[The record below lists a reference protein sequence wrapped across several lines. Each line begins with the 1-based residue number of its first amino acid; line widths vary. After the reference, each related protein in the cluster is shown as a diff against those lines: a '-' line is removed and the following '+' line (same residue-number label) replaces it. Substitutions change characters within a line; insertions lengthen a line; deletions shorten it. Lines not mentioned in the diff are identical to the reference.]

1 MDKNKIN
8 SIGLLP
14 IGTILHGTYRI
25 DSYLSSGG
33 FGNTYAVTNVEFEE
47 RYAIK
52 EFFMRGI
59 SERDDNSTTISVSN
73 AENETAFASQLVKFK
88 KEARR
93 LRKLNNSHIVKVYDL
108 FDENGTAYYVMDFI
122 DGESLADR
130 IKRTGTPM
138 TEKAV
143 MAVVPQI
150 LDALNAA
157 HEAGIL
163 HLDLKPAN
171 IMIDKQ
177 GAVKL
182 IDFGA
187 SKQQSTTGGATAT
200 SAISYTNGFAP
211 REQMEQNLSKFGP
224 WTDIYALGATLYT
237 LLTNR
242 KPPLPSD
249 IDDDNTKNKHISL
262 PFPSSVS
269 TRIQK
274 MVLWMM
280 NTNRN
285 NRPQSVEEIEN
296 YLNGNSKKSNSAS
309 SRKDK
314 DDTLVLDSE
323 DINYSSLS
331 ISELNKLAKK
341 GDDAAQA
348 ELSTRYYLDKEAGE
362 TTSKSDQEE
371 TLLANQD
378 DVDYSSLTID
388 KLLGMADD
396 EDDEAQLELGIRE
409 IDSRDDG
416 GSDRKAFEWFSKAAD
431 GGNIEAEKWLG
442 LCYYNGIG
450 VSKNLGKAYYW
461 YHEAARDGDDD
472 AQYEVAKI
480 YEKGE
485 GIAANSDHAYYW
497 YKKAAEQGNEDAIKR
512 LQDIDSNP
520 IKDNGNEFK
529 NKSVIRKVA
538 YILGGLCGIIDDG
551 ITDKF
556 SLYLRRTAF
565 AICIMI
571 FSFLGARKCAS
582 NLKSHFSPA
591 TEYRTNMLNT
601 DSTASDSDSV
611 SVPVQSNTNEVW

>member
-224 WTDIYALGATLYT
+224 WTDI
-237 LLTNR
+237 
-242 KPPLPSD
+242 
-249 IDDDNTKNKHISL
+249 
-262 PFPSSVS
+262 
-269 TRIQK
+269 
-274 MVLWMM
+274 
-280 NTNRN
+280 
-285 NRPQSVEEIEN
+285 
-296 YLNGNSKKSNSAS
+296 
-309 SRKDK
+309 
-314 DDTLVLDSE
+314 
-323 DINYSSLS
+323 
-331 ISELNKLAKK
+331 
-341 GDDAAQA
+341 
-348 ELSTRYYLDKEAGE
+348 
-362 TTSKSDQEE
+362 
-371 TLLANQD
+371 
-378 DVDYSSLTID
+378 
-388 KLLGMADD
+388 
-396 EDDEAQLELGIRE
+396 
-409 IDSRDDG
+409 
-416 GSDRKAFEWFSKAAD
+416 
-431 GGNIEAEKWLG
+431 
-442 LCYYNGIG
+442 
-450 VSKNLGKAYYW
+450 
-461 YHEAARDGDDD
+461 
-472 AQYEVAKI
+472 
-480 YEKGE
+480 
-485 GIAANSDHAYYW
+485 
-497 YKKAAEQGNEDAIKR
+497 
-512 LQDIDSNP
+512 
-520 IKDNGNEFK
+520 
-529 NKSVIRKVA
+529 
-538 YILGGLCGIIDDG
+538 
-551 ITDKF
+551 
-556 SLYLRRTAF
+556 
-565 AICIMI
+565 
-571 FSFLGARKCAS
+571 
-582 NLKSHFSPA
+582 
-591 TEYRTNMLNT
+591 
-601 DSTASDSDSV
+601 
-611 SVPVQSNTNEVW
+611 